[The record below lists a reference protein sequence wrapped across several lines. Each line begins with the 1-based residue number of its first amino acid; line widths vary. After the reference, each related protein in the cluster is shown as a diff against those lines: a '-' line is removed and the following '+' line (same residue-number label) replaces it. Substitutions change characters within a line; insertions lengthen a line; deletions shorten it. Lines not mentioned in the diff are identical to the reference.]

1 MKVIKRTDEYTI
13 FQRGDNRYAI
23 KDAARK
29 WINGSAKVA
38 ILLEHELIDAILPKE
53 PSEAEAS
60 SEAEEQSEAQASSEA
75 EEQSEAQASSEAE
88 EQSEAQE
95 SSEAEEPLDA
105 KDGDE
110 GSEESETGSEK
121 ESDDQSG

>member
-60 SEAEEQSEAQASSEA
+60 SEAEEQSEAQ
-75 EEQSEAQASSEAE
+75 
-88 EQSEAQE
+88 E

>member
-60 SEAEEQSEAQASSEA
+60 SEAEEQSEAQE
-75 EEQSEAQASSEAE
+75 SSEAE